1 MNWAFVHVLECQRV
15 FKDRFFY
22 IHTLSSLLIKDLY
35 IYILF
40 IGFRYLSIYFIII
53 IYYLVKNNIYIY
65 INKKIK
71 ENKNSKH
78 FIHSHAHFIILYFSL
93 IDDFLEKLEILKCI
107 LKHLHAFCNFQFPF
121 KNSKFKNMIFN
132 TYISVINTFILYFF
146 FIELRLALFFRK
158 KTKLQENQNK

>member
-1 MNWAFVHVLECQRV
+1 MMNWAFVHVLECQRV

-65 INKKIK
+65 ILIKNSKKIK
-71 ENKNSKH
+71 IQSILS
-78 FIHSHAHFIILYFSL
+78 IHTLIL
-93 IDDFLEKLEILKCI
+93 
-107 LKHLHAFCNFQFPF
+107 
-121 KNSKFKNMIFN
+121 
-132 TYISVINTFILYFF
+132 
-146 FIELRLALFFRK
+146 
-158 KTKLQENQNK
+158 